1 MKTINLTQQ
10 AIAGYEREEKV
21 MNLTSAI
28 RKFLKATGRFY
39 IVISPIYPMYVE
51 SLRKQNENL

>member
-1 MKTINLTQQ
+1 MKTMNLTQQ
-10 AIAGYEREEKV
+10 AVAGYEREEKV
-21 MNLTSAI
+21 MNLMAAI
-28 RKFLKATGRFY
+28 RKFLKAAARFF